1 MAAQE
6 TKKTQSKKEIKAESK
21 KVSKKESAV
30 LPESAYDDPE
40 KRTMSSRESARDQ
53 MDKDVLAFL
62 SKGGEV
68 RDVETGVMGDPPR
81 KPVSNYGS
89 RPI

>member
-1 MAAQE
+1 MAAKDNKNS
-6 TKKTQSKKEIKAESK
+6 TNAKDNPT
-21 KVSKKESAV
+21 

-40 KRTMSSRESARDQ
+40 KRSMSSREAARDE

-62 SKGGEV
+62 SKGGAV
-68 RDVETGVMGDPPR
+68 HDVETGLMADPPR
-81 KPVSNYGS
+81 KPISNYGS